1 MARHGHDIVERNTLK
16 RRLRE
21 IGRREVLPGL
31 RAADA
36 GLDVLIRAR
45 PGAYGAGFDALR
57 RELVEL
63 TRDLTTGRD

>member
-1 MARHGHDIVERNTLK
+1 MPRHGHDIVERNTLK

-21 IGRREVLPGL
+21 IGRSEVLPRL
-31 RAADA
+31 READA

-45 PGAYGAGFDALR
+45 PDAYRAGFDALR

-63 TRDLTTGRD
+63 TLDLITGSD